1 MPENLLG
8 AVDPLSISTSP
19 YSLIRGV
26 LVALGF
32 FRGALNGIIF
42 ELSFPDIKV
51 LFYFFLFQ
59 GCPAF
64 KKVAKFS

>member
-1 MPENLLG
+1 MPETLLES
-8 AVDPLSISTSP
+8 VDPLSIPTSP

-42 ELSFPDIKV
+42 ELLFPDIKA
-51 LFYFFLFQ
+51 LFYFFS
-59 GCPAF
+59 
-64 KKVAKFS
+64 FSRMPSF